1 MCIQAV
7 RMCTCTYACAC
18 VLVYVC
24 AYEHTRAR
32 EHMYVHITMRN
43 AFYYISLW
51 LSPICDFNWLDT
63 VHLNIYHFYT
73 SDVFYTDAYYFTFV
87 VPKMYQWQVGND
99 FNKDVYIYKNNE
111 AAVMCICSNL
121 SLVPWFKHRF
131 GWFHMISK
139 HFGLYIFALALI
151 LER

>member
-43 AFYYISLW
+43 AF
-51 LSPICDFNWLDT
+51 N
-63 VHLNIYHFYT
+63 
-73 SDVFYTDAYYFTFV
+73 TF
-87 VPKMYQWQVGND
+87 
-99 FNKDVYIYKNNE
+99 
-111 AAVMCICSNL
+111 
-121 SLVPWFKHRF
+121 
-131 GWFHMISK
+131 
-139 HFGLYIFALALI
+139 LYDYRPFVILI
-151 LER
+151 G